1 MIAPIPFRSLLIACS
16 LTLLS
21 SCSSTSDDNPVT
33 TVPVDDKKVSFA
45 SHIKPLFESYGCINC
60 HGNKGGLNLETVAG
74 VLRGGDNGTAVIAGD
89 ADRSLLIR
97 KISASPPFGSRMP
110 VNGTEVK
117 DRDVELLRTWI
128 LQGAKD
134 N

>member
-1 MIAPIPFRSLLIACS
+1 MISPIPFRLLLIAFG
-16 LTLLS
+16 LTLVS

-33 TVPVDDKKVSFA
+33 SAPVDDKKVSFV
-45 SHIKPLFESYGCINC
+45 SHIKPIFQSNGCINC
-60 HGNKGGLNLETVAG
+60 HGNKGSLNLETVAG
-74 VLRGGDNGTAVIAGD
+74 VLRGGDNGTAVVAGD

-110 VNGTEVK
+110 VNGTAVK